1 MITIICKFWAEGEIV
16 KKTAILSDDLRS
28 LSQNKKNECYDTQ
41 LETYGDGYWSI
52 FFEGEPGTQYEVEFK
67 FDRANRQM
75 TLEPIKAITWINDII
90 EDVQT
95 VEVTIK

>member
-1 MITIICKFWAEGEIV
+1 MVTIICKFMSEKKLV

-28 LSQNKKNECYDTQ
+28 LSQSKKNECWDVQ
-41 LETYGDGYWSI
+41 HETYGDGYWSI